1 MIDKKAQDADL
12 AHSAEA
18 LKRAAERA
26 KQTAERTNTPFV
38 VYKNGKI
45 EKRMRKKGGA
55 AGAHEYR

>member
-1 MIDKKAQDADL
+1 MIDKKIQDADL
-12 AHSAEA
+12 AQSAKA

-45 EKRMRKKGGA
+45 EKRMLVREETK
-55 AGAHEYR
+55 